1 MPEFEYIPA
10 REIESAPILDKRLS
24 PNEIDQRYITAYL
37 RDPRAGK
44 TAALR
49 AAGHP
54 NPSRARAWQI
64 HDRLADRIDKELD
77 RMIKQDAALGRATL
91 VHLCQNAN
99 SEQVQC
105 AAAVKLMEYADKAKP
120 QKVIHETQ
128 SIDDIDREIQVLTDR
143 IRARQNLPDTRQ

>member
-1 MPEFEYIPA
+1 MQEPQ
-10 REIESAPILDKRLS
+10 SARLS
-24 PNEIDQRYITAYL
+24 PNEIDQGYIHAYI
-37 RDPRAGK
+37 RNPKAGK

-54 NPSRARAWQI
+54 NPTRARAWQI

-77 RMIKQDAALGRATL
+77 RVIKQDAALGRATL
-91 VHLCQNAN
+91 VHLCKAAN

-120 QKVIHETQ
+120 QRVIHEQQT
-128 SIDDIDREIQVLTDR
+128 IDDIDREIEVLTER